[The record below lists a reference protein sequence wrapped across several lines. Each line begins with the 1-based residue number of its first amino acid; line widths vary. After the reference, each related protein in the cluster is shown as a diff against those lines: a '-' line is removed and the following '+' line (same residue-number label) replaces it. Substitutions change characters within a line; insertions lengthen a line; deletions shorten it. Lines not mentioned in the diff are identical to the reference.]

1 MNGSDVARCSDPA
14 TVPAREHVD
23 AQELLPSSDGC
34 CGGRPPTVTFSPA
47 HRRTDSLV
55 LPSCRLTQCL
65 AAGTG
70 LRCAGCSYKLATQA
84 GKWALAITANAAETS
99 TARSTRT
106 LEADVATSV
115 THMTMADDG
124 YHTHGIQ
131 LALCRAYAHLAME
144 HKPESSASLPRM
156 SLLANLQ
163 RCLACGCALVLSCS
177 KLVFQQNDLLRH
189 VKLES

>member
-1 MNGSDVARCSDPA
+1 M
-14 TVPAREHVD
+14 PAREHVD

-34 CGGRPPTVTFSPA
+34 CGGRPPTVTSSSA
-47 HRRTDSLV
+47 HRLTDSLI
-55 LPSCRLTQCL
+55 LPSCLTHCL
-65 AAGTG
+65 AADTG
-70 LRCAGCSYKLATQA
+70 LRFAGCRYKLATQA
-84 GKWALAITANAAETS
+84 GKWALATTANAAETS

-106 LEADVATSV
+106 IEADAATSA

-163 RCLACGCALVLSCS
+163 RCLACGCALVLSRS
-177 KLVFQQNDLLRH
+177 RLVFQQNGLLRH
-189 VKLES
+189 TK